1 MKVKIFRQLNEIS
14 MLEININEWIAQEN
28 IHIVKTESS
37 STSVGPAE
45 DQWSVLTIVI
55 WYEP

>member
-14 MLEININEWIAQEN
+14 MLEININEWIAQGN
-28 IHIVKTESS
+28 FRIVKTESS